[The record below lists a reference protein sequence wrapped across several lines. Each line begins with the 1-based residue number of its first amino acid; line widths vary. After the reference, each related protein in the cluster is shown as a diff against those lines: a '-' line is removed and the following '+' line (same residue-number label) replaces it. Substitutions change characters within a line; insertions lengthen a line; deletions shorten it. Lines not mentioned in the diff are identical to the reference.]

1 MDDQEIPE
9 WLKYQPE
16 PEEQKQE
23 RLRIYEEKHLVL
35 ILALSRM
42 IDTYLESGQN

>member
-1 MDDQEIPE
+1 MDDKEIPE

-23 RLRIYEEKHLVL
+23 RLRIYKEKQLVT

-42 IDTYLESGQN
+42 IDTYLDVGQN